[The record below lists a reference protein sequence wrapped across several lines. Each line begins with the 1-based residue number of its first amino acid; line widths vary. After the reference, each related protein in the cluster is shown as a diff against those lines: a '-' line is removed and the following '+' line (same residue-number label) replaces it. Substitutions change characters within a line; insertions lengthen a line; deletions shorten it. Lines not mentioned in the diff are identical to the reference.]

1 MIELALGLSLHLGL
15 EDDYNEIHPHIR
27 YQEERFIGGAYYNSL
42 EKVSTYIGYR
52 IEFGDYGLEIA
63 GVTGYPEA
71 DVVPYVRGTYKNVF
85 IAPALEDDKTGIV
98 IGYEFKLGK

>member
-15 EDDYNEIHPHIR
+15 MNDYNEIHPHIR
-27 YQEERFIGGAYYNSL
+27 YIEQGYMAGAYYNSV
-42 EKVSTYIGYR
+42 EDISTYVGYR
-52 IEFGDYGLEIA
+52 FEHEDFGLEIA

-71 DVVPYVRGTYKNVF
+71 DVVPYVRATYKNVF
-85 IAPALEDDKTGIV
+85 IAPALEDDRAGIV